1 MNWRRILL
9 MNLLNRRQKFDS
21 DACHLM
27 LKDTDQCYYQRIF
40 PVHNQLIMSSSRKWM
55 PVRLIKKS
63 GMPKIQ
69 LTIVAGAM
77 AFALLLLLR

>member
-40 PVHNQLIMSSSRKWM
+40 PVISQLSAKGMC
-55 PVRLIKKS
+55 VRLIKKS
-63 GMPKIQ
+63 GMPKSN
-69 LTIVAGAM
+69 
-77 AFALLLLLR
+77 